1 MSNFF
6 RRISIK
12 KTKRR
17 LPPPGTS
24 PGSLQPAEGALP
36 PKIDVYSFSP
46 SFFEK
51 VEVSSFE
58 EIKTILHNHPS
69 EIHWIDVKG
78 LGDSS
83 LLETIRDEFSVSTL
97 ILEDILHTH
106 QRPKLEEFEDHLF
119 ATSRMLCLNSKL
131 QLENEQISFLLT
143 ERVLLTFQENYEDC
157 LDPVRKRL
165 LEGKGNIR
173 IGGTSYLMYALMDL
187 ILDNYFILINRFGDE
202 LDSLEELL
210 YRRPGKSIT
219 YDAQQIKRALITVR
233 RAVWPERDKIN
244 DMLRSSS
251 PLITDHTKTFL
262 RDVYDHSM
270 QIIDLVE
277 SYKEIATSVIDMYL
291 SFMSNRTNEIMR
303 VLTVISSIFIPLTFI
318 AGVYGMNFA
327 DKNPETGQV
336 LEKNMPELYSEN
348 GYLYTMFVMGFI
360 ALVQVIYFWRKGW
373 LK

>member
-1 MSNFF
+1 MANLF

-24 PGSLQPAEGALP
+24 PGSLQPTEGALP
-36 PKIDVYSFSP
+36 PKIDMYSFSS
-46 SFFEK
+46 SFFDK
-51 VEVSSFE
+51 VKVTSFD
-58 EIKTILHNHPS
+58 EIKAVLRKYPS

-83 LLETIRDEFSVSTL
+83 LLETIRDEFSVSSL

-187 ILDNYFILINRFGDE
+187 ILDNYFLLINRFGDE

-327 DKNPETGQV
+327 NKNPETGKV

-348 GYLYTMFVMGFI
+348 GYLYTMLVMGFI
-360 ALVQVIYFWRKGW
+360 ALIQIVYFWRKGW